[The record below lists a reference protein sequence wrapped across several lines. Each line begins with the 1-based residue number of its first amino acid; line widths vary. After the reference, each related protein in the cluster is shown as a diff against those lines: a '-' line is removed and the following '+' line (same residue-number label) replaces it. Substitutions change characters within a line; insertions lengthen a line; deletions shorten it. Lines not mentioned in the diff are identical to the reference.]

1 MRVVEEGEEG
11 QDNRTSITDMLA
23 FPASPS
29 KPKLLSSGREE
40 LTVAWGKP
48 HRVGASPLRGYQVE
62 YYSPALA
69 ANHWVV
75 SQVQE
80 EQFTLDT
87 AGLEGAVTF
96 LVRARNEHGLSPPSP
111 LSEPLRQGGHSAGA
125 GGKQRKKSEVL
136 KQISDKLVELEE
148 VAVLGSKKVRLSW
161 KVNSQV
167 KQGLIVRFILNTISL
182 SGPRQLGVH
191 SQLRY
196 SPERGGSES
205 AGKSGDDC
213 CVGRRNKLP
222 VSVSS
227 EA

>member
-1 MRVVEEGEEG
+1 MSQTVSIAECSARDSGLYTCLIKTVSGQSSASASVRVEEEGEGRE
-11 QDNRTSITDMLA
+11 NKTSITDMLA

-29 KPKLLSSGREE
+29 KPKLVSSGPDY
-40 LTVAWGKP
+40 LSVAWGKP

-62 YYSPALA
+62 YYSSALT

-80 EQFTLDT
+80 EQFTLNT
-87 AGLEGAVTF
+87 AGEAGAVIF

-111 LSEPLRQGGHSAGA
+111 LSEPLRHGGQHGGQA

-167 KQGLIVRFILNTISL
+167 KQGLIVSQLHIKHNLSL
-182 SGPRQLGVH
+182 SGPR
-191 SQLRY
+191 
-196 SPERGGSES
+196 
-205 AGKSGDDC
+205 
-213 CVGRRNKLP
+213 
-222 VSVSS
+222 
-227 EA
+227 

>member
-1 MRVVEEGEEG
+1 MSGQSSASATVRVVEEGEEG
-11 QDNRTSITDMLA
+11 QDNRTSVTDMLA

-80 EQFTLDT
+80 EQFTLNT
-87 AGLEGAVTF
+87 AGEAGAVIF

-111 LSEPLRQGGHSAGA
+111 LSDPLRHGGQHSGQA
-125 GGKQRKKSEVL
+125 GGKPRKKCEVL

-167 KQGLIVRFILNTISL
+167 KQGLIVSQVHILNTISPRSLPTL
-182 SGPRQLGVH
+182 SPFT
-191 SQLRY
+191 
-196 SPERGGSES
+196 
-205 AGKSGDDC
+205 ATIFT
-213 CVGRRNKLP
+213 
-222 VSVSS
+222 
-227 EA
+227 

>member
-1 MRVVEEGEEG
+1 MSGQSSASATVRVVEEGEEG
-11 QDNRTSITDMLA
+11 QDNRTSVTDMLA

-111 LSEPLRQGGHSAGA
+111 LSEPLRQGGHSGGA
-125 GGKQRKKSEVL
+125 GGKQRKKSELL

-182 SGPRQLGVH
+182 RS
-191 SQLRY
+191 
-196 SPERGGSES
+196 SPTRSLFT
-205 AGKSGDDC
+205 ATIFT
-213 CVGRRNKLP
+213 
-222 VSVSS
+222 
-227 EA
+227 